1 MKFSV
6 AIEGVDG
13 VGKTTLIQ
21 SLNLE
26 LHNLY
31 KTEVIRLPG
40 ETEAGSALRDLLK
53 SKTPLCREAQ
63 IQLFLADMWNTYEY
77 KVKNSDADLIIYDR
91 SFLSTLVYQEL
102 PVDLTLFP
110 IIPSL
115 IIYMNLLPIRKDI
128 NESDRYDSSE
138 STQLKDKYKFYI
150 KRLREL
156 NPPFSIEFISHRNPS
171 LVKKL
176 IVEKYLGRKKE
187 EAAGR

>member
-1 MKFSV
+1 MPFSV

-40 ETEAGSALRDLLK
+40 ETKAGSILRDLLK
-53 SKTPLCREAQ
+53 SKTPLCSEAQ
-63 IQLFLADMWNTYEY
+63 LQLFLADMWNTYEY

-102 PVDLTLFP
+102 PIDLTPFP

-115 IIYMNLLPIRKDI
+115 VIYMDLLSIREDI
-128 NESDRYDSSE
+128 DKLDRYDSSE
-138 STQLKDKYKFYI
+138 SIQLKGRYIFYI
-150 KRLREL
+150 KRLKEL
-156 NPPFSIEFISHRNPS
+156 NPPFSIEVISHRNPS
-171 LVKKL
+171 LVKNL
-176 IVEKYLGRKKE
+176 IMEKYVGRKEKE
-187 EAAGR
+187 EARK